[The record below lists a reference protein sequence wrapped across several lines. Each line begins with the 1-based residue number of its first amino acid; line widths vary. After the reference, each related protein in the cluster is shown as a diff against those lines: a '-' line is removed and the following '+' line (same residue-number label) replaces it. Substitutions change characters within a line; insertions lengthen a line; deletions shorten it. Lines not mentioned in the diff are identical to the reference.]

1 MSIKLE
7 IQNKILDS
15 SESIK
20 KSIENIPEIIRI
32 IESIT
37 KSLKKGNKIILFGN
51 GGSAA
56 DAQHIAA
63 ELVGRFGYDRKS
75 LPAISLTTD
84 TSVLTALG
92 NDFGFENIFS
102 RQCESIVSKGDV
114 IGSIETTKAAMD
126 LESEYEGKIKI
137 IGKPGNSYPC
147 GEVIALV
154 YHDESEIKDFIEAKH
169 LNNNVEEESVITK
182 PARKLMEKKLS
193 RFIFPNN
200 ILPN

>member
-1 MSIKLE
+1 MKNLSIKLE

-75 LPAISLTTD
+75 LPAISLTAD
-84 TSVLTALG
+84 TSVITSIG
-92 NDFGFENIFS
+92 NDYSFEKIFS
-102 RQCESIVSKGDV
+102 RQCESLVNKGDV
-114 IGSIETTKAAMD
+114 VVGIST
-126 LESEYEGKIKI
+126 S
-137 IGKPGNSYPC
+137 GNSINVKNGLLVSKRKGAKTVGFLGHKGGHIKNIVDIPLIVNSNSTPRIQ
-147 GEVIALV
+147 EVHRTSAHIIC
-154 YHDESEIKDFIEAKH
+154 EM
-169 LNNNVEEESVITK
+169 VEKNI
-182 PARKLMEKKLS
+182 S
-193 RFIFPNN
+193 RRSR
-200 ILPN
+200 

>member
-1 MSIKLE
+1 MKNLSIKLE
-7 IQNKILDS
+7 IHNKILDS

-63 ELVGRFGYDRKS
+63 ELVGRFDYDRKS

-84 TSVLTALG
+84 TSVITSIG
-92 NDFGFENIFS
+92 NDYSFEKIFS
-102 RQCESIVSKGDV
+102 RQCESLVNKGDV
-114 IGSIETTKAAMD
+114 VVGIST
-126 LESEYEGKIKI
+126 S
-137 IGKPGNSYPC
+137 GNSINVKNGLLVSKRKGAKTIGFLGHKGGHIKNIVDIPLIVNSNSTPRIQ
-147 GEVIALV
+147 EVHRTTAHIIC
-154 YHDESEIKDFIEAKH
+154 EM
-169 LNNNVEEESVITK
+169 VEKNI
-182 PARKLMEKKLS
+182 S
-193 RFIFPNN
+193 RRSK
-200 ILPN
+200 

>member
-84 TSVLTALG
+84 TSVITSIG
-92 NDFGFENIFS
+92 NDYSFEKIFS
-102 RQCESIVSKGDV
+102 RQCESLVNKGDV
-114 IGSIETTKAAMD
+114 VVGIST
-126 LESEYEGKIKI
+126 S
-137 IGKPGNSYPC
+137 GNSINVKNGLLVSKRK
-147 GEVIALV
+147 GEKPLVFLAIRAVIL
-154 YHDESEIKDFIEAKH
+154 K
-169 LNNNVEEESVITK
+169 T
-182 PARKLMEKKLS
+182 
-193 RFIFPNN
+193 
-200 ILPN
+200 

>member
-1 MSIKLE
+1 MKNLSIKLE
-7 IQNKILDS
+7 IHNKILDS

-75 LPAISLTTD
+75 LPAISLTAD
-84 TSVLTALG
+84 TSVITSIG
-92 NDFGFENIFS
+92 NDYSFEKIFS
-102 RQCESIVSKGDV
+102 RQCESLVNKGDV
-114 IGSIETTKAAMD
+114 VVGIST
-126 LESEYEGKIKI
+126 S
-137 IGKPGNSYPC
+137 GNSINVKNGLLVSKRKGAKTVGFLGHKGGHIKNIVDIPLIVNSNSTPRIQ
-147 GEVIALV
+147 EVHRTTAHIIC
-154 YHDESEIKDFIEAKH
+154 EM
-169 LNNNVEEESVITK
+169 VEKNI
-182 PARKLMEKKLS
+182 S
-193 RFIFPNN
+193 RRSR
-200 ILPN
+200 

>member
-1 MSIKLE
+1 MKNLSIKLE
-7 IQNKILDS
+7 IHNKILDS

-75 LPAISLTTD
+75 LPAISLTAD
-84 TSVLTALG
+84 TSVITSIG
-92 NDFGFENIFS
+92 NDYSFEKIFS
-102 RQCESIVSKGDV
+102 RQCESLVNKGDV
-114 IGSIETTKAAMD
+114 VVGIST
-126 LESEYEGKIKI
+126 S
-137 IGKPGNSYPC
+137 GNSINVKNGLLVSKRKGAKTVGFLGHKGGHIKNIVDIPLIVNSNSTPRIQ
-147 GEVIALV
+147 EVHRTTAHIIC
-154 YHDESEIKDFIEAKH
+154 EM
-169 LNNNVEEESVITK
+169 VEKNI
-182 PARKLMEKKLS
+182 S
-193 RFIFPNN
+193 RRSK
-200 ILPN
+200 

>member
-1 MSIKLE
+1 MKNLSIKLE
-7 IQNKILDS
+7 IHNKILDS

-75 LPAISLTTD
+75 LPAISLTAD
-84 TSVLTALG
+84 TSVITSIG
-92 NDFGFENIFS
+92 NDYSFEKIFS
-102 RQCESIVSKGDV
+102 RQCESLVNKGDV
-114 IGSIETTKAAMD
+114 VVGIST
-126 LESEYEGKIKI
+126 S
-137 IGKPGNSYPC
+137 GNSINVKNGLLVSKRKGAKTVGFLGHKGGHIKNIVDIPLIVNSNSTPRIQ
-147 GEVIALV
+147 EVHRTAAHIIC
-154 YHDESEIKDFIEAKH
+154 EM
-169 LNNNVEEESVITK
+169 VEKNI
-182 PARKLMEKKLS
+182 S
-193 RFIFPNN
+193 RRSR
-200 ILPN
+200 

>member
-1 MSIKLE
+1 MKNLSIKLE
-7 IQNKILDS
+7 IHNKILDS

-20 KSIENIPEIIRI
+20 KSIENIPEIIKI

-84 TSVLTALG
+84 TSVITSIG
-92 NDFGFENIFS
+92 NDYSFEKIFS
-102 RQCESIVSKGDV
+102 RQCESLVNKGDV
-114 IGSIETTKAAMD
+114 VVGIST
-126 LESEYEGKIKI
+126 S
-137 IGKPGNSYPC
+137 GNSINVKNGLLVSKRKGAKTVGFLGHKGGHIKNIVDIPLIVNSNSTPRIQ
-147 GEVIALV
+147 EVHRTTAHIIC
-154 YHDESEIKDFIEAKH
+154 EM
-169 LNNNVEEESVITK
+169 VEKNI
-182 PARKLMEKKLS
+182 S
-193 RFIFPNN
+193 RRSR
-200 ILPN
+200 

>member
-1 MSIKLE
+1 MKNLSIKLE

-75 LPAISLTTD
+75 LPAISLTAD
-84 TSVLTALG
+84 TSVITSIG
-92 NDFGFENIFS
+92 NDYSFEKIFS
-102 RQCESIVSKGDV
+102 RQCESLVNKGDV
-114 IGSIETTKAAMD
+114 VVGIST
-126 LESEYEGKIKI
+126 S
-137 IGKPGNSYPC
+137 GNSINVKNGLLVSKRKGAKTVGFLGHKGGHIKNIVDIPLIVNSNSTPRIQ
-147 GEVIALV
+147 EVHRTTAHIIC
-154 YHDESEIKDFIEAKH
+154 EM
-169 LNNNVEEESVITK
+169 VEKNI
-182 PARKLMEKKLS
+182 S
-193 RFIFPNN
+193 RRSR
-200 ILPN
+200 

>member
-1 MSIKLE
+1 MKNLSIKLE
-7 IQNKILDS
+7 IHNKILDS

-63 ELVGRFGYDRKS
+63 ELVGRFDYDRKS

-84 TSVLTALG
+84 TSVITSIG
-92 NDFGFENIFS
+92 NDYSFEKIFS
-102 RQCESIVSKGDV
+102 RQCESLVNKGDV
-114 IGSIETTKAAMD
+114 VVGIST
-126 LESEYEGKIKI
+126 S
-137 IGKPGNSYPC
+137 GNSINVKNGLLVSKRKGAKTVGFLGHKGGHIKNIVDIPLIVNSNSTPRIQ
-147 GEVIALV
+147 EVHRTAAHIIC
-154 YHDESEIKDFIEAKH
+154 EM
-169 LNNNVEEESVITK
+169 VEKNI
-182 PARKLMEKKLS
+182 S
-193 RFIFPNN
+193 RRSK
-200 ILPN
+200 

>member
-1 MSIKLE
+1 LKNLSIKLE
-7 IQNKILDS
+7 IHNKILDS

-63 ELVGRFGYDRKS
+63 ELVGRFDYDRKS

-84 TSVLTALG
+84 TSVITSIG
-92 NDFGFENIFS
+92 NDYSFEKIFS
-102 RQCESIVSKGDV
+102 RQCESLVNKGDV
-114 IGSIETTKAAMD
+114 VVGIST
-126 LESEYEGKIKI
+126 S
-137 IGKPGNSYPC
+137 GNSINVKNGLLVSKRKGAKTVGFLGHKGGHIKNIVDIPLIVNSNSTPRIQ
-147 GEVIALV
+147 EVHRTAAHIIC
-154 YHDESEIKDFIEAKH
+154 EI
-169 LNNNVEEESVITK
+169 VEKNI
-182 PARKLMEKKLS
+182 S
-193 RFIFPNN
+193 RRSR
-200 ILPN
+200 

>member
-1 MSIKLE
+1 LSIKLE

-75 LPAISLTTD
+75 LSAISLTTD
-84 TSVLTALG
+84 TSVITSIG
-92 NDFGFENIFS
+92 NDYSFEKIFS
-102 RQCESIVSKGDV
+102 RQCESLVNKGDV
-114 IGSIETTKAAMD
+114 VVGIST
-126 LESEYEGKIKI
+126 S
-137 IGKPGNSYPC
+137 GNSINVKNGLLVSKRKGAKTIGFLGHKGGHIKNIVDIPLIVNSNSTPRIQ
-147 GEVIALV
+147 EVHRTSAHIIC
-154 YHDESEIKDFIEAKH
+154 EM
-169 LNNNVEEESVITK
+169 VEKNI
-182 PARKLMEKKLS
+182 S
-193 RFIFPNN
+193 RRSK
-200 ILPN
+200 

>member
-1 MSIKLE
+1 MKNLSIKLE

-20 KSIENIPEIIRI
+20 KSIENIPEIIKI

-75 LPAISLTTD
+75 LSAISLTTD
-84 TSVLTALG
+84 TSVITSIG
-92 NDFGFENIFS
+92 NDYSFEKIFS
-102 RQCESIVSKGDV
+102 RQCESLVNKGDV
-114 IGSIETTKAAMD
+114 VVGIST
-126 LESEYEGKIKI
+126 S
-137 IGKPGNSYPC
+137 GNSINVKNGLLVSKRRGAKTVGFLGRKGGHIKNIVDIPLVVNSNSTPRIQ
-147 GEVIALV
+147 EVHRTVAHIIC
-154 YHDESEIKDFIEAKH
+154 EM
-169 LNNNVEEESVITK
+169 VEKNI
-182 PARKLMEKKLS
+182 S
-193 RFIFPNN
+193 RRSK
-200 ILPN
+200 

>member
-7 IQNKILDS
+7 IHNKILDS

-84 TSVLTALG
+84 TSVITSIG
-92 NDFGFENIFS
+92 NDYSFEKIFS
-102 RQCESIVSKGDV
+102 RQCESLVNKGDV
-114 IGSIETTKAAMD
+114 VVGIST
-126 LESEYEGKIKI
+126 S
-137 IGKPGNSYPC
+137 GNSINVKNGLLVSKRKGAKTVGFLGHKGGHIKNIVDIPLIVNSNSTPRIQ
-147 GEVIALV
+147 EVHRTTAHIIC
-154 YHDESEIKDFIEAKH
+154 EM
-169 LNNNVEEESVITK
+169 VEKNI
-182 PARKLMEKKLS
+182 S
-193 RFIFPNN
+193 RRSR
-200 ILPN
+200 

>member
-20 KSIENIPEIIRI
+20 KSIENIPEIIKI

-75 LPAISLTTD
+75 LPAISLTAD
-84 TSVLTALG
+84 TSVITSIG
-92 NDFGFENIFS
+92 NDYSFEKIFS
-102 RQCESIVSKGDV
+102 RQCESLVNKGDV
-114 IGSIETTKAAMD
+114 VVGIST
-126 LESEYEGKIKI
+126 S
-137 IGKPGNSYPC
+137 GNSINVKNGLLVSKRKGAKTVGFLGHKGGHIKNIDDIPLIVNSNSTPIIQ
-147 GEVIALV
+147 EVHRTAAHIIC
-154 YHDESEIKDFIEAKH
+154 EM
-169 LNNNVEEESVITK
+169 VEKNI
-182 PARKLMEKKLS
+182 S
-193 RFIFPNN
+193 RRSR
-200 ILPN
+200 